1 MTRLIDADAIPWF
14 IEGIGDIPVVTREEI
29 DEMPTL
35 IVDAVPV
42 RHGHWI
48 DEGLYNDDFPYHAWK
63 CSECGEYMIE
73 IDVPRYKFCPECGA
87 KMERKDE

>member
-1 MTRLIDADAIPWF
+1 MTYKELYEKAIWLLEHNEINGKEYDKM
-14 IEGIGDIPVVTREEI
+14 IEPLNAEVGNAE
-29 DEMPTL
+29 
-35 IVDAVPV
+35 PV

-73 IDVPRYKFCPECGA
+73 IDVPWYKFCPECGA
-87 KMERKDE
+87 KMERKE